1 MHIFSYA
8 TEDTTLYE
16 VSESMNTGLDE
27 ILEVVKNVDDAGV
40 NVDVSRVL
48 LNFDL
53 TNISQSVNR
62 ANASASAKYYLNLYD
77 AGSIGLTTSQSL
89 YAYPVSASW
98 LMGRGK
104 YLSSPKVTDGA
115 SWAYRDNDTEKT
127 FWVGSTK
134 DTGGSWKEEYPASQ
148 SFLHTDTE
156 LDMRMD
162 VTNIVNKWFDGT
174 IPNYGFIVKRSGSI
188 GNDDVDLDE
197 GTTDRLGTFK
207 FFSRDTHTIYS
218 PRLEAVWDSSV
229 WSTGSLSALD
239 AREIEDL
246 QIYSP
251 NLKSKY
257 STQFDGKLRIVGRPT
272 FPVLTNSPTASTYN
286 IVKYLPSGSLF
297 SIEDN
302 YTEDVIIPFGSGSKI
317 SCDSRGNY
325 IDLNTI
331 GLQSQREYKLKI
343 KVVSGSYAGSS
354 DTDSEVIDNN
364 LTFKIS

>member
-8 TEDTTLYE
+8 TEDATLYE
-16 VSESMNTGLDE
+16 ASESMNTGLDE
-27 ILEVVKNVDDAGV
+27 ILEVRKGVDDSGI

-48 LNFDL
+48 VNFDL
-53 TNISQSVNR
+53 SSISQSVVD
-62 ANASASAKYYLNLYD
+62 ANVTASAKYYLNLYD

-98 LMGRGK
+98 TMGRGK
-104 YLSSPKVTDGA
+104 FLSSPSVTDGA
-115 SWAYRDNDTEKT
+115 SWAYRDNDSEKT

-134 DTGGSWKEEYPASQ
+134 DTGGSWKTEYSGVQ
-148 SFLHTDTE
+148 SFIHTDTE

-162 VTNIVNKWFDGT
+162 VTNIVNKWLDGT
-174 IPNYGFIVKRSGSI
+174 IPNYGFMVKRSGSV
-188 GNDDVDLDE
+188 GNDDVDVDE
-197 GTTDRLGTFK
+197 GSTDRLGTFK

-218 PRLEAVWDSSV
+218 PRLEAVWDSST
-229 WSTGSLSALD
+229 WNTGSLSALN

-246 QIYSP
+246 QIYSS

-257 STQFDGKLRIVGRPT
+257 TTQFDGKLRIVGRPT
-272 FPVLTNSPTASTYN
+272 FPVLTNSPTASAYN
-286 IVKYLPSGSLF
+286 IVKYLPKDSLF

-302 YTEDVIIPFGSGSKI
+302 YTEDTIVPFGSGSKI

-354 DTDSEVIDNN
+354 GTDSEVIDNN
-364 LTFKIS
+364 LIFKIK